1 MIWYFT
7 GKILMDHISGAISN
21 WFNQIV
27 SKDSVKQ
34 KASHT
39 QKELNEQR
47 DLHTQKELDKQ
58 REFDVLF
65 EQYKILN
72 RELFDLRQRVIYER
86 NMRDEGGKLK
96 RKYKGRAILYDK
108 EKGVIS
114 KFAFLQG
121 LNETLKAVKKLKI
134 DLNNKRHV
142 LMEISA
148 ILRYIYDKKYDENWQ
163 QKEWHHEFIRVL
175 GIDKLIELK
184 HKYFTLNQ
192 KIHQVSKRLTYEL
205 FHRDALG
212 NVTENSRYERR
223 DGVMVFS
230 KDKNGKHIDVNDF
243 GFMLDFIIYFLG
255 KMMDTQFSADDLDY
269 FKQHDIM
276 PIP

>member
-1 MIWYFT
+1 
-7 GKILMDHISGAISN
+7 
-21 WFNQIV
+21 
-27 SKDSVKQ
+27 
-34 KASHT
+34 
-39 QKELNEQR
+39 
-47 DLHTQKELDKQ
+47 
-58 REFDVLF
+58 
-65 EQYKILN
+65 
-72 RELFDLRQRVIYER
+72 LRKRVIYER
-86 NMRDEGGKLK
+86 NIRDEGGKLK
-96 RKYKGRAILYDK
+96 RKNHNGSAILYDK
-108 EKGVIS
+108 ERGVIS
-114 KFAFLQG
+114 KFAFLKG
-121 LNETLKAVKKLKI
+121 LDKKLQQRMRDRIDLKPNPDIVKKLEI

-142 LMEISA
+142 LMEIST

-223 DGVMVFS
+223 DGVMVSS

-243 GFMLDFIIYFLG
+243 GFMLDFIIFFLG